1 MARFHLDK
9 LIRKVTQNKEL
20 QDGIF
25 MKQEFMRD
33 NVSKEEKKDLEDFY
47 TAMERF
53 IKDTGIQ
60 DYTMGKENML
70 INAKTCMKVNGKM
83 EKEKGSEKFFTIM
96 AHHMKANGIMGK
108 KMGLEKKYLQI
119 KMCMKVNGKKGK
131 KTEKELL
138 NLILQTFLS

>member
-1 MARFHLDK
+1 
-9 LIRKVTQNKEL
+9 
-20 QDGIF
+20 
-25 MKQEFMRD
+25 
-33 NVSKEEKKDLEDFY
+33 
-47 TAMERF
+47 
-53 IKDTGIQ
+53 
-60 DYTMGKENML
+60 MGKENML

-119 KMCMKVNGKKGK
+119 KICMKVNGKKEK